1 MRCLALLFG
10 VGLGLAA
17 QTGFRAEGR
26 LVLVNAGVYDDRNR
40 FHGELGVANFEVTD
54 AGRAVRLESVGVEE
68 VAISTVIVLDVSRSM
83 AKHMGEAR
91 EALGHFLNRARAG
104 DEFCLLVF
112 QEQVAEGCTF
122 TGDGEAIRGRA
133 ADVVTGGG
141 TALGDALLRG
151 MAMVKR
157 ARNVRRA
164 ILVISDGL
172 DNSSAH
178 SWKEVRRAALETDAV
193 LYVVSLPLWRDRDAW
208 QALRLQALAE
218 ESGGRMLTA
227 GSAKELPA
235 VLEGLEVA
243 GPTVMVS
250 GPPAGPYACV
260 AALTTRLLITCA
272 RRPGAQRTA
281 RGAALV
287 AVRVTRR

>member
-1 MRCLALLFG
+1 MLLFG

-54 AGRAVRLESVGVEE
+54 EGRAVRLESVGVEE

-83 AKHMGEAR
+83 GKHAAEAR
-91 EALGHFLNRARAG
+91 EALGYFLARARAG

-112 QEQVAEGCTF
+112 AEQMAEGCEF
-122 TGDGEAIRGRA
+122 TGDAEGVRA
-133 ADVVTGGG
+133 EVARAVTGGG

-151 MAMVKR
+151 MGMVKR
-157 ARNVRRA
+157 ARNARRA
-164 ILVISDGL
+164 ILLISDGL

-235 VLEGLEVA
+235 ALDGLEVRQQYVLAFAPAA
-243 GPTVMVS
+243 G
-250 GPPAGPYACV
+250 AG
-260 AALTTRLLITCA
+260 RH
-272 RRPGAQRTA
+272 
-281 RGAALV
+281 
-287 AVRVTRR
+287 AVRVRLRGEAARHLRVYWRHSYVLAGN

>member
-1 MRCLALLFG
+1 MAGDKRRVRCIVLLFG

-54 AGRAVRLESVGVEE
+54 EGRAVRLESVGVEE

-83 AKHMGEAR
+83 GKHVAEAR
-91 EALGHFLNRARAG
+91 EALGHFLAKARMG

-112 QEQVAEGCTF
+112 AEEVAEGCAF
-122 TGDGEAIRGRA
+122 TGDAAAVRAEAVRA
-133 ADVVTGGG
+133 TAGGG

-151 MAMVKR
+151 MGMVKR
-157 ARNVRRA
+157 ARNARRA

-178 SWKEVRRAALETDAV
+178 SWKEVRRATLETNAV
-193 LYVVSLPLWRDRDAW
+193 LYVVSLPVWREQDAW
-208 QALRLQALAE
+208 RALRLQGLAE

-227 GSAKELPA
+227 ENAKELPGM
-235 VLEGLEVA
+235 VERLEVRQQYVLAFAPVA
-243 GPTVMVS
+243 GV
-250 GPPAGPYACV
+250 G
-260 AALTTRLLITCA
+260 RH
-272 RRPGAQRTA
+272 
-281 RGAALV
+281 
-287 AVRVTRR
+287 AVRVRLRGEAARHLRVYWRRSYVMAGN

>member
-1 MRCLALLFG
+1 MRCIVLFFG

-17 QTGFRAEGR
+17 QAGFRAEGR
-26 LVLVNAGVYDDRNR
+26 LVLVNAGVFDDRNR
-40 FHGELGVANFEVTD
+40 FHGELVKENFELSD
-54 AGRAVRLESVGVEE
+54 GGRVVPLESVGVEE

-83 AKHMGEAR
+83 AKHMAEAR
-91 EALGHFLNRARAG
+91 EALGHYLDRAREG

-112 QEQVAEGCTF
+112 QEAVQEQCAF
-122 TGDGEAIRGRA
+122 TADGKAIRERA
-133 ADVVTGGG
+133 AMLEAGGG

-151 MAMVKR
+151 MAIVKR

-193 LYVVSLPLWRDRDAW
+193 LYVVSLPFWRDRDAW

-218 ESGGRMLTA
+218 ESGGQMLTA

-235 VLEGLEVA
+235 VLEGLEVRQQYVLAFVPAEGA
-243 GPTVMVS
+243 G
-250 GPPAGPYACV
+250 
-260 AALTTRLLITCA
+260 RH
-272 RRPGAQRTA
+272 
-281 RGAALV
+281 
-287 AVRVTRR
+287 AVRVRLRGDAARHLRVYWRHSYFVAGK

>member
-1 MRCLALLFG
+1 MTGDKGRVRCLVLFLG

-40 FHGELGVANFEVTD
+40 FHGELGVASFEVTD
-54 AGRAVRLESVGVEE
+54 EGRAVRLESVGVEE

-83 AKHMGEAR
+83 GKHVGEAR
-91 EALGHFLNRARAG
+91 EALGHFLAKARMG

-112 QEQVAEGCTF
+112 AEEVAAGCAF
-122 TGDGEAIRGRA
+122 TGDAEVVRA
-133 ADVVTGGG
+133 AAERATAGGG

-151 MAMVKR
+151 MGMVKR
-157 ARNVRRA
+157 ARNARRA

-178 SWKEVRRAALETDAV
+178 SWKEVRRATLETDAV
-193 LYVVSLPLWRDRDAW
+193 LYVVSLPVWREQDAW
-208 QALRLQALAE
+208 RALRLQALVE

-235 VLEGLEVA
+235 VLERLEVRQQYVLAFAPVA
-243 GPTVMVS
+243 GVGRHT
-250 GPPAGPYACV
+250 
-260 AALTTRLLITCA
+260 
-272 RRPGAQRTA
+272 
-281 RGAALV
+281 
-287 AVRVTRR
+287 VRVRLRGEAARHLRVYWRRSYVVAGN